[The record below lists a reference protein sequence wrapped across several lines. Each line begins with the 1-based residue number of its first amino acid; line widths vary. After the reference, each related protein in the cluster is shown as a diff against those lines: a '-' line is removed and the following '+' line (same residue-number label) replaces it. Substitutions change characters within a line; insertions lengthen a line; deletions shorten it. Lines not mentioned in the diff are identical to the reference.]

1 MRKLKQGLVVIAA
14 AGLLMTGT
22 ASQAGKPEWAGNKG
36 GKAKKAEYSEAER
49 GQREWSEK
57 RKEKHKEKGE
67 KYSDEVESE
76 RSYRRSRSD
85 LSEWDQ
91 LKVRE
96 YYRDREFDGDRNQ
109 KHKKKKLPYG
119 LQKKLERGGEL
130 PPGWQNKVVKGE
142 VLDRD
147 LLERSVR
154 MPEEL
159 TRRLPELRDGS
170 EYRRL
175 GDKVVRVLGGNG
187 SVVDVID
194 LADEVL
200 YRRRNR

>member
-1 MRKLKQGLVVIAA
+1 MRKFKSGFIIIAA
-14 AGLLMTGT
+14 TGLLLAGT
-22 ASQAGKPEWAGNKG
+22 ASHAGKPEWAGNKG
-36 GKAKKAEYSEAER
+36 GKGKKADYSEVERER
-49 GQREWSEK
+49 GERSEK
-57 RKEKHKEKGE
+57 RKEKHKEKRE
-67 KYSDEVESE
+67 KYSDEVENE
-76 RSYRRSRSD
+76 RHYQKSRSD

-96 YYRDREFDGDRNQ
+96 YYRDREFDGDRN
-109 KHKKKKLPYG
+109 KKYKKKKLPYG

-130 PPGWQNKVVKGE
+130 PQGWQNKVAKGE
-142 VLDRD
+142 VLGGE

-154 MPEEL
+154 VPEEL
-159 TRRLPELRDGS
+159 IRRLPELRDGS

-187 SVVDVID
+187 TVVDVID

-200 YRRRNR
+200 YRRHNR

>member
-1 MRKLKQGLVVIAA
+1 MSKLKPGFIVAAA
-14 AGLLMTGT
+14 AGLLLAGT
-22 ASQAGKPEWAGNKG
+22 TSYAGKPEWAGNKG
-36 GKAKKAEYSEAER
+36 GKGKKAEYSEVEGAR
-49 GQREWSEK
+49 GEQSEK
-57 RKEKHKEKGE
+57 RKEKHKGKPE
-67 KYSDEVESE
+67 KYSDEVENE
-76 RSYRRSRSD
+76 RSYRKKRSD
-85 LSEWDQ
+85 LSEWNQ

-96 YYRDREFDGDRNQ
+96 YYRDREFEADRHQ
-109 KHKKKKLPYG
+109 KHKQKKLPYG

-147 LLERSVR
+147 LLDRSVR
-154 MPEEL
+154 VPEEL

-187 SVVDVID
+187 TVVDVID
-194 LADEVL
+194 LAGEVL
-200 YRRRNR
+200 YRRNR

>member
-1 MRKLKQGLVVIAA
+1 MNKLKSGLIVVAA
-14 AGLLMTGT
+14 TGLLLAGT
-22 ASQAGKPEWAGNKG
+22 ASHAGKPEWAGNKG
-36 GKAKKAEYSEAER
+36 GKGKNAEHSEVEQER
-49 GQREWSEK
+49 DEWSEK
-57 RKEKHKEKGE
+57 RKEKHKEKR
-67 KYSDEVESE
+67 KKQSDEIENE
-76 RSYRRSRSD
+76 RHYRKSRSD

-96 YYRDREFDGDRNQ
+96 YYRGRELDGDRNQ
-109 KHKKKKLPYG
+109 KYKKKKLPYG

-142 VLDRD
+142 VLDGG

-154 MPEEL
+154 VPEEL

-187 SVVDVID
+187 TVVDVID

-200 YRRRNR
+200 YRRNR